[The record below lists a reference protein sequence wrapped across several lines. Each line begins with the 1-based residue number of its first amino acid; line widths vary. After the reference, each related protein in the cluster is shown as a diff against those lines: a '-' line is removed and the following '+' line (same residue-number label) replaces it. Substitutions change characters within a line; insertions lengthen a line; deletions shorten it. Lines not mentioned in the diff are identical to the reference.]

1 MTIGG
6 VIMETKNMICINCP
20 MGCMLEVTKDGDT
33 YDIKGNSCKR
43 GIDYGTAE
51 MTNPTRTITTS
62 LFVNGGVHPTVS
74 VKTSRE
80 IPKGL
85 IFKCMEEMSMLRVKA
100 PIAVGDVIVK
110 NILNTGA
117 DIVATRNVDRA

>member
-1 MTIGG
+1 
-6 VIMETKNMICINCP
+6 
-20 MGCMLEVTKDGDT
+20 
-33 YDIKGNSCKR
+33 
-43 GIDYGTAE
+43 

-85 IFKCMEEMSMLRVKA
+85 IFKCMKEMSGLRAKA